1 MEPPALTPADWS
13 ILVTDVSSGA
23 PLVAL
28 DEHRPLRT
36 ASVGKLFLL
45 VEVARQAA
53 AGELDLTELV
63 AWQDDER
70 VEDSGLW
77 YLLDQRE
84 LSVHDLC
91 VLVGAVSDNLATNV
105 LVRVVGLDAVAATTA
120 ALGYTDSGLLDRVR
134 DERGPADPPTL
145 SVGTAADL
153 ADLMRRLHRHEVV
166 DRDVSRTVLR
176 WIGTNT
182 DLSMVASAFDLDP
195 LAHAEPDRGVR
206 LVNKTGTI
214 STVRADVGVVEG
226 PAANAAYAVLAS
238 RADDVDLRDAVLADM
253 RRIGQIIRDHMG
265 G

>member
-1 MEPPALTPADWS
+1 MPWNPP
-13 ILVTDVSSGA
+13 
-23 PLVAL
+23 
-28 DEHRPLRT
+28 R
-36 ASVGKLFLL
+36 
-45 VEVARQAA
+45 
-53 AGELDLTELV
+53 
-63 AWQDDER
+63 
-70 VEDSGLW
+70 
-77 YLLDQRE
+77 
-84 LSVHDLC
+84 
-91 VLVGAVSDNLATNV
+91 
-105 LVRVVGLDAVAATTA
+105 
-120 ALGYTDSGLLDRVR
+120 
-134 DERGPADPPTL
+134 
-145 SVGTAADL
+145 L